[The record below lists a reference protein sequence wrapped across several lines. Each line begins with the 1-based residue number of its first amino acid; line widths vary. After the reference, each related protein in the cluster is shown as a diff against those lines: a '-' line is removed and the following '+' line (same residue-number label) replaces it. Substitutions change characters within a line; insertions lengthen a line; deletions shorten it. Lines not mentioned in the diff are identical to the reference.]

1 MRYPTLHDFK
11 RDRVFT
17 AVLNKNMDNAMIDL
31 KHPSIEGKYRW
42 VAHGFRHRLANT
54 SNYGL
59 HDELL
64 EAFRDGWPGVL
75 HERSFDGRI
84 HEFID
89 LIGLPNTCT
98 PVLYVEVYDITD
110 GGRNKPMSEE
120 FLNMARTTNRNRHL
134 SPFNTVQTGLMRA
147 AKPLFHGTKT
157 PLDDL
162 FAPISTT
169 FSTWWAPMTPAMAR
183 SLARSSPSK
192 EYCLDLD
199 AGQASGAHTY
209 GWLARGGRS
218 IGIQGNNS
226 MNIASSIPIPA
237 PTSTAGTLPPYKPQD
252 VHFRRA
258 GFLLFELQRQT
269 ENKTWVH
276 LPQDTDSNV
285 NPLSLPI
292 FLDRSETEL
301 VEAIKERSVWVKKLG
316 NKHITS
322 GMYPIRTWSKNHH
335 HLNQRFNNM
344 HTMTKSGHRT
354 LPANAPTLE
363 DDLYK
368 VVMALRTLILSRS
381 HGLFEHMIPEFGE
394 SLSGTVW

>member
-11 RDRVFT
+11 RDRLFT
-17 AVLNKNMDNAMIDL
+17 VELDDAMFDLN
-31 KHPSIEGKYRW
+31 HPSVQGRYRW
-42 VAHGFRHRLANT
+42 VAHGFRHRLTDTAT
-54 SNYGL
+54 YGL

-75 HERSFDGRI
+75 TERSFDGRI
-84 HEFID
+84 HE
-89 LIGLPNTCT
+89 LIHLLGLPNTST

-110 GGRNKPMSEE
+110 GGRNKPLREE
-120 FLNMARTTNRNRHL
+120 HLNMASTTNRNRHL
-134 SPFNTVQTGLMRA
+134 RPFNTVQRGLMGA
-147 AKPLFHGTKT
+147 AKPLFAMSPT
-157 PLDDL
+157 PLRDL

-169 FSTWWAPMTPAMAR
+169 FSKWWTPMPSARASILAGSSTPG
-183 SLARSSPSK
+183 K

-226 MNIASSIPIPA
+226 LNIASSTPIPP
-237 PTSTAGTLPPYKPQD
+237 PTSTAGTPHAYAPRD
-252 VHFRRA
+252 VHLRRA

-269 ENKTWVH
+269 EDGTWVH
-276 LPQDTDSNV
+276 VPQDTDSNV
-285 NPLSLPI
+285 NPLSMPI

-301 VEAIKERSVWVKKLG
+301 VEEIKKRSVWVKHAA
-316 NKHITS
+316 NTSITS
-322 GMYPIRTWSKNHH
+322 GMYPVRTWSKNHH

-344 HTMTKSGHRT
+344 HTMTKAGIRT

-363 DDLYK
+363 VDLDK
-368 VVMALRTLILSRS
+368 VVTALRTLILSTS